1 MKEYFPN
8 ISKIETNASSLD
20 PLCYH
25 HYDPKKKVLGKTM
38 EEHLRIAV
46 CFWHTFCWQGTD
58 PFGLETMQ
66 RPWLANSDPMQM
78 AFDRL
83 DAGFEFISKLGV
95 PFFAFHNVDVAPE
108 GKTLKENNDNLSKVA
123 ERIAKKMD
131 ETGLKLLWGTT
142 NLTGHPRYMSGAAT
156 NPDPDIFTYAA
167 AQVKHTL
174 DVTHDLG
181 GENYVLWG
189 GREGY
194 ETLLNTNL
202 KQEQDQMGR
211 FLAMLADYKH
221 KIGFKGDLLIE
232 PKPREPS
239 KHQYDYDVATVY
251 AFLQRYG
258 LEKEYKMNIE
268 GNHAT
273 LAGHTFTH
281 EIAYA
286 YANDIFGSIDIN
298 EGDLMLGWDTDQF
311 PIDRAQM
318 THLMLIML
326 ENGGFDKGGFNFD
339 AKVRRQSIDLEDLF
353 YAHISGIDTMA
364 LALLNAEKLLEEK
377 KLSSFVKERYSGW
390 NQGIGKEVLDK
401 KVDLEKLSEHALK
414 HNLNP
419 GPKSGRQENLE
430 RILKEGC

>member
-8 ISKIETNASSLD
+8 ISQIKTNRGALD
-20 PLCYH
+20 PLSYR
-25 HYDPKKKVLGKTM
+25 HYDPKKKVLGKSM

-66 RPWLANSDPMQM
+66 RPWLQNSDPMQM
-78 AFDRL
+78 AYDRL

-108 GKTLKENNDNLSKVA
+108 GKTLQENNDNLSKVA
-123 ERIAKKMD
+123 EKMAKKME

-156 NPDPDIFTYAA
+156 NPNPEIFAYAA

-194 ETLLNTNL
+194 ETLLNTDL
-202 KQEQDQMGR
+202 RQEQDQMGR

-281 EIAYA
+281 EVAYA

-364 LALLNAEKLLEEK
+364 LALLNAE
-377 KLSSFVKERYSGW
+377 
-390 NQGIGKEVLDK
+390 
-401 KVDLEKLSEHALK
+401 
-414 HNLNP
+414 NLI
-419 GPKSGRQENLE
+419 E
-430 RILKEGC
+430 